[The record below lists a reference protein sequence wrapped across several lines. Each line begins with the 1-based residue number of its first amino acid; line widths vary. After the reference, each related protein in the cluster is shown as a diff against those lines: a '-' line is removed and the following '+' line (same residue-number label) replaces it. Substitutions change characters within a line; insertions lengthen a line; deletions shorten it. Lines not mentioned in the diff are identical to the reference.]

1 MNVTKDFRNELLKR
15 KEINSSLEADK
26 NPGIKNVQ
34 EDIAKRFKVENECVV
49 IKKLW
54 NNFGSSQFFAEAFVY
69 DSVQD
74 KESTEQKPKKKKEAA
89 K

>member
-1 MNVTKDFRNELLKR
+1 MNITKDFRNELLKR
-15 KEINSSLEADK
+15 REILSSLEADK
-26 NPGIKNVQ
+26 NPGFKSVQ
-34 EDIAKRFKVENECVV
+34 EDIAKKCKVDAECVV

-54 NNFGSSQFFAEAFVY
+54 NNFGSKHFFAEAFVY

-74 KESTEQKPKKKKEAA
+74 KESTEPKLKKKKEAA